1 MEVAVILVPYDCG
14 YYRRRMG
21 LGPERILEA
30 GLRPLFGKMGVG
42 YAAEE
47 VVLDSEYPTEISAA
61 FQLARKLA
69 DRVRACRAEGRFPIV
84 LSGNCNAAVG
94 TVSGCGPATGI
105 VWFDAHGEATTPETT
120 ISGFLDGMPISTIL
134 GRAWQ
139 TLAKTVPG
147 FLPVPGR
154 LILLLDARAAEPSEV
169 LLLEEL
175 GVSRLSRPDELS
187 AKLVRVAKEVK
198 QCYVHVDLDVL
209 HPALATANQWTPP
222 GGITVDDLTSGMA
235 AVRRTTTIAAL
246 GVGSYDPACDQNGRA
261 LEAAMSAVQAL
272 LAEVRRLS

>member
-14 YYRRRMG
+14 YHRRRMG

-30 GLRPLFGKMGVG
+30 GLRPLFGKMGIHFT
-42 YAAEE
+42 AEE
-47 VVLDSEYPTEISAA
+47 VVLDSEYPTEITAA

-94 TVSGCGPATGI
+94 TVSGCGPDSTGI

-139 TLAKTVPG
+139 RLAKTVPG

-175 GVSRLSRPDELS
+175 GVSRLSKPDELS
-187 AKLVRVAKEVK
+187 AKLVGVAKEVR

-209 HPALATANQWTPP
+209 HPAVARANLWAPP
-222 GGITVDDLTSGMA
+222 GGITIDDLIGGVVS
-235 AVRRTTTIAAL
+235 VRRTTTIAAL

-272 LAEVRRLS
+272 VA